1 MNMFVHEL
9 KAYRKSMLIWTLSL
23 IGIMILFLS
32 LFPGMSK
39 DIDEFTKVLE
49 GYPEGVRKALGIELE
64 SIGTILGFYSYIFMY
79 ITLCGAI
86 QAMILGT
93 SIVSKEVREKTADFL
108 LTKPVTRT
116 QILTSKLMA
125 AVVSLAATNVLY
137 LIAAN
142 LMAVQVKTEDY
153 SGKLFFM
160 ISLTLL
166 FIQLI
171 FLAIGIIVS
180 VVFPKIKAVLSVS
193 LSTVFAFFVIGMLV
207 SAGDDGAKRY
217 LSPFKYFDP
226 KLIIESSNYEAS
238 YFAAAIGIIVVSIAA
253 SYVIYRKKD
262 VHAV

>member
-64 SIGTILGFYSYIFMY
+64 SIGTLLGFYSYIFMY

-116 QILTSKLMA
+116 QIMTSKLMA
-125 AVVSLAATNVLY
+125 AVVSLAVTNVLY

-142 LMAVQVKTEDY
+142 LMAVQMKTEDY

-193 LSTVFAFFVIGMLV
+193 LGTVFAFFVIGMLV
-207 SAGDDGAKRY
+207 AAGDDGAKRY

-226 KLIIESSNYEAS
+226 KLIIESSKYEAS
-238 YFAAAIGIIVVSIAA
+238 YLAAAIGIIIVSIAV
-253 SYVIYRKKD
+253 SYAVYRKKD